1 MQYEVP
7 EQDLSYSL
15 SRMPTL
21 PKSRFVIS
29 KVRAKQSNKVAFA
42 QEREAVPL

>member
-21 PKSRFVIS
+21 PGSRFIIS
-29 KVRAKQSNKVAFA
+29 KVRAKQAGKAIYA
-42 QEREAVPL
+42 EKREAVAI